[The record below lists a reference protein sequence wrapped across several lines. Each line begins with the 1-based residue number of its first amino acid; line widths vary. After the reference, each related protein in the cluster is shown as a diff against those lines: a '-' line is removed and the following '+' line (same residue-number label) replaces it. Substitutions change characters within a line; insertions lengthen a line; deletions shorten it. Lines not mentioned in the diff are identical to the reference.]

1 MDWWARRISVCAEDT
16 EQSILLCA
24 QPSQPTVASQPA
36 SQPVQHR
43 TEQHSTVT
51 SSRSLA
57 TLLTPSLSLQQRSK
71 YTRGGAQAHRVER
84 WASSADI
91 TSGREQVELYYR
103 TEIEIILYIPTSTG
117 RRGKKKKPLLVYS
130 TCAWALT
137 RSIPTIE

>member
-71 YTRGGAQAHRVER
+71 YTRGGGHRHTAVKGGHQVLISPR
-84 WASSADI
+84 AANKLNCI
-91 TSGREQVELYYR
+91 IEQ
-103 TEIEIILYIPTSTG
+103 
-117 RRGKKKKPLLVYS
+117 K
-130 TCAWALT
+130 
-137 RSIPTIE
+137 